1 VIIAKPVK
9 IFTFIILIVIVLF
22 AGVSAVTAQ
31 DHELLSR
38 EAFDRWPALPEY
50 TTFNPFPAKGG
61 NCTWYAHGR
70 MMQLGF
76 SKYTLDSMR
85 FDAYTWVDHAAR
97 GAEVTL
103 IPEAAS
109 IAYWEAGA
117 FYGSA
122 LGHVGVVEAVNA
134 DGSILISDSGSSGSA
149 YRTYLTCPGDNR
161 WPTAFIT
168 VPKGPD
174 RSTQFY
180 PGVIV
185 QTTPH
190 GLNFRPQG
198 INQQSVLLPKGTAA
212 IVMEH
217 VSNGLYASQPG
228 STTSYH
234 YWWFAQVELNGE
246 TILGWL
252 AENYLEPIGYSEP
265 DQPSEPDD
273 GDLPEGK
280 PELCPGPG
288 FMWGDVDGDGQ
299 INILDITLAMQHAL
313 NRIILDENQ
322 LLAADVN
329 NDGLVDIRD
338 VVLIMQFC
346 LALID

>member
-1 VIIAKPVK
+1 
-9 IFTFIILIVIVLF
+9 
-22 AGVSAVTAQ
+22 
-31 DHELLSR
+31 
-38 EAFDRWPALPEY
+38 
-50 TTFNPFPAKGG
+50 
-61 NCTWYAHGR
+61 

-85 FDAYTWVDHAAR
+85 FNAYTWADHAAR
-97 GAEVTL
+97 GAAVTE
-103 IPEAAS
+103 IPAAAS

-117 FYGSA
+117 FYGST

-134 DGSILISDSGSSGSA
+134 DGSILISDSSSSGSA
-149 YRTYLTCPGDNR
+149 YRTYLAYPGDSR

-174 RSTQFY
+174 RSKHFY

-198 INQQSVLLPKGTAA
+198 VNQPSVMLPKGTVAVVKA
-212 IVMEH
+212 H

-228 STTSYH
+228 SITSYH
-234 YWWFAQVELNGE
+234 NWWFAQVELGGE
-246 TILGWL
+246 TSLGWL
-252 AENYLEPIGYSEP
+252 AENYLEAVGFSEP
-265 DQPSEPDD
+265 DQPSEPDN

-280 PELCPGPG
+280 PEPDLGPG
-288 FMWGDVDGDGQ
+288 FMCGDIDGDGQ
-299 INILDITLAMQHAL
+299 VNILDVTLAMQHAL
-313 NRIILDENQ
+313 NRKILDENQ

-329 NDGLVDIRD
+329 FDGLVDIRD
-338 VVLIMQFC
+338 VVMMMQFC
-346 LALID
+346 LALIDSFDQ